1 MLADLFRHL
10 ASLGAARLRSGLAD
24 LGLMLAIGLCLLV
37 AAVFALQAL
46 HGLLVPVVGPIGA
59 PALLAALMLIVALV
73 MALWL
78 SVRHSRPLHRTPAA
92 MPPPSPLAESVTPTE
107 AAAPAPDLGTSA
119 AFLAGFLLARRL
131 F

>member
-1 MLADLFRHL
+1 MLAELFRQL
-10 ASLGAARLRSGLAD
+10 TSLGAARLRTGLAD

-37 AAVFALQAL
+37 AAVFGLQAL

-73 MALWL
+73 LALWL
-78 SVRHSRPLHRTPAA
+78 SVRHNGPIHRTSVAQ
-92 MPPPSPLAESVTPTE
+92 PPPTLLAASATPTE